1 MITVFLDSSVF
12 FSAINSP
19 SGGSAKLFTLK
30 TIDLITSKLVLV
42 EVERNVRKKLL
53 DYHLERFFFLAEK
66 IKIVDLTVK
75 QKLINKAE
83 EVIAK
88 KDAVILSQAK
98 QARTNFLV
106 TLDKRHFLKAKA
118 TKFISPT
125 KVLTPKD
132 LLQMLEKQ

>member
-30 TIDLITSKLVLV
+30 KIDLITSKLVLV

-88 KDAVILSQAK
+88 KDAAILSQAK
-98 QARTNFLV
+98 QTRTNFLV
-106 TLDKRHFLKAKA
+106 TLDKKHFLKAKA
-118 TKFISPT
+118 IKFINPIKALS
-125 KVLTPKD
+125 PKD
-132 LLQMLEKQ
+132 LLQMVERQ

>member
-66 IKIVDLTVK
+66 IKIVDF
-75 QKLINKAE
+75 INKAE